1 MLSTQTRRQLTRV
14 LGLFLSVLLLV
25 SCQNNNNSKSASI
38 VGGPR
43 FAANAVTG
51 VVGNLAGKIYSTDV
65 SQQAGFQQ
73 ATQGFL
79 STDLPP
85 EYVGP
90 VNINGSGIRFSG
102 RVAITNGS
110 LRTYDGTN
118 AVIHSASSITIQ
130 VTDQATG
137 SRQSSPIPAIQFRQA
152 QGQLMGN
159 QAQIT
164 LGDAFGSVTFVGV
177 LNTTSNTFE
186 GNVSYDNNIRW
197 DGSSP
202 GSAGNLGSFSIPL
215 CSFFV
220 CH

>member
-1 MLSTQTRRQLTRV
+1 MEYTQKRQILIRV
-14 LGLFLSVLLLV
+14 MGLVFFSVLL
-25 SCQNNNNSKSASI
+25 SACQNNNNSKSASI
-38 VGGPR
+38 LGGPR
-43 FAANAVTG
+43 FAASGVTSG
-51 VVGNLAGKIYSTDV
+51 LGNLPGKIYSSDV

-73 ATQGFL
+73 AAQGFL
-79 STDLPP
+79 STDIPP
-85 EYVGP
+85 EYLGP

-102 RVAITNGS
+102 SVAVTNGS

-130 VTDQATG
+130 VLDQATV
-137 SRQSSPIPAIQFRQA
+137 SRQSAPIPAIQFRQA

-164 LGDAFGSVTFVGV
+164 FGDAFGSITFVGV

-186 GNVSYDNNIRW
+186 GNVSYDNKIRW